1 MLTGF
6 FRVVIFCGGVWSVIV
21 VAISLLGEPF
31 LFLPINQEAAL
42 FPPVHRYEAL
52 RLTFFSLLAFFSF
65 HHLLVPEKKFSGGQV
80 LALGL
85 GVLMLVAMLKVFIA
99 GEFKNELWVLLTI
112 AFFAFAFVYNSRTKI
127 KKIWRR

>member
-42 FPPVHRYEAL
+42 FPPVHRYEAF

-65 HHLLVPEKKFSGGQV
+65 HHLLVPEKKFSGG
-80 LALGL
+80 
-85 GVLMLVAMLKVFIA
+85 
-99 GEFKNELWVLLTI
+99 
-112 AFFAFAFVYNSRTKI
+112 
-127 KKIWRR
+127 